1 MSTSAAPVSSRQRF
15 IESLHL
21 CQLFEPDVLK
31 EWLDQYQD
39 EEPTRIASAMIK
51 AGTITQFQA
60 KQLLAGRHRGFFLG
74 QYKILDQLGQ
84 GGMGAV
90 YIAEHTT
97 LQRKVAI
104 KVLHKDKSRDQ
115 KALERFFREAR
126 SAAALDHPN
135 IVRLHDI
142 AQGSGVHF
150 LVMEFVDGVTLY
162 HLLERTGAMHYSQAV
177 QYAAQV
183 AAGLQH
189 AHEKGFVHR
198 DIKPA
203 NLILEKGG
211 LVKILDMGLARSFD
225 NPQDNLTANFNED
238 SVQGTVDYISPEQAV
253 KGKVDSRSDI
263 YSLGAT
269 LFSFITGHAP
279 FAGTTAQK
287 LMGHQL
293 TDPPKLSKLRATVP
307 PSLNGVVARMMAKN
321 PDQRYQSCTEVIEAL
336 APWLPVETLNSV
348 VRSPNKSSALDSESP
363 SNDRKKTSSTKKTK
377 KAKKPFWKQYAIHL
391 SAGAF
396 GLLIAVALLVSAL
409 SKAGTTDKPIT
420 MTSTMSRIPVNNE
433 PANEPPPSQPASR
446 PAANPKTVIEF
457 EPGMMAAFS
466 NEAEATNIL
475 GRKWSGWAT
484 NTYDPN
490 VKAIYATKQFDEGLA
505 IGVSVSGEKNAAQYA
520 FRPHE
525 SSHRGKLKDGNR
537 YRVQVTARME
547 GDTVGYMTIQTMND
561 WSILVSGTIN
571 PSGDTW
577 RKATM
582 DFVKPKGKEVQ
593 LCVGPGKPDG
603 KFIWIKNVT
612 IEALDEEVASNDP
625 TPPSGAPSS
634 PPPSPPSGPP
644 AGQPTGNL
652 FVLELK
658 KEPLFNMLKQGD
670 DVVEGDGGMAQWFP
684 VCEKGT
690 KARFALKDNGA
701 GRVFGLE
708 RVEGSGYIVYVLNLN
723 DSLKNV
729 PKGTHLQVDVE
740 YTTERSGNG
749 EIKMQHGENYSSL
762 VSERLENSDGKWTQ
776 VSLFYDHNP
785 QQKPQLAFG
794 TSQGGIFIKNLKV
807 KVEGQ

>member
-1 MSTSAAPVSSRQRF
+1 MSTSAAPVSPRQRF

-21 CQLFEPDVLK
+21 SQLFAPEVLK

-39 EEPTRIASAMIK
+39 DEPTKIASAMIK

-115 KALERFFREAR
+115 KSLERFFREAR

-150 LVMEFVDGVTLY
+150 LVMEYVEGVTLY
-162 HLLERTGAMHYSQAV
+162 HLLERTGAMHYTQAV

-211 LVKILDMGLARSFD
+211 QVKILDMGLARSYD
-225 NPQDNLTANFNED
+225 NPQDDLTANFNED

-307 PSLNGVVARMMAKN
+307 TSLNGVVARMMAKN
-321 PDQRYQSCTEVIEAL
+321 PDQRYQSCSEVIEAL

-348 VRSPNKSSALDSESP
+348 VRTPNKSSALDSESP
-363 SNDRKKTSSTKKTK
+363 ATDRKKTSLTKKTK
-377 KAKKPFWKQYAIHL
+377 KAKKAFWKQYAIHL

-396 GLLIAVALLVSAL
+396 GLLIAIALLVSAL
-409 SKAGTTDKPIT
+409 SKVGSTDKPIT
-420 MTSTMSRIPVNNE
+420 MTSTSSRIPVNNE
-433 PANEPPPSQPASR
+433 PANETPPTQPASR

-457 EPGMMAAFS
+457 DPGMLAAFN

-484 NTYDPN
+484 NTYDQN
-490 VKAIYATKQFDEGLA
+490 VKAVYATKQFDEGLA
-505 IGVSVSGEKNAAQYA
+505 IGVSVSGDKNAAQYA

-537 YRVQVTARME
+537 YRVHVTARTE
-547 GDTVGYMTIQTMND
+547 GDTMGFMTIQTMND
-561 WSILVSGTIN
+561 WAILVSGTIN
-571 PSGDTW
+571 NSGDTW

-603 KFIWIKNVT
+603 KFVWIKNVT
-612 IEALDEEVASNDP
+612 IEALDEEVSSNDT
-625 TPPSGAPSS
+625 TPPSSAATTPPSS
-634 PPPSPPSGPP
+634 PSTQSSSFP
-644 AGQPTGNL
+644 AGNL
-652 FVLELK
+652 FALDLK
-658 KEPLFNMLKQGD
+658 KEPLFSMVKQGD
-670 DVVEGDGGMAQWFP
+670 DVVEGDGGMAQWYP

-690 KARFALKDNGA
+690 KARFALKDSGS

-708 RVEGSGYIVYVLNLN
+708 RVEGNGYIVYVLNLN

-740 YTTERSGNG
+740 YTTERSGSG
-749 EIKMQHGENYSSL
+749 ELKMQHGENYSSL
-762 VSERLENSDGKWTQ
+762 VSEKLENSDGKWTQ

-794 TSQGGIFIKNLKV
+794 TGQGGIFIKNLKV
-807 KVEGQ
+807 KVEGL